1 MVQNINESAEK
12 MRKQADK
19 KRIVGL
25 TFEEGD
31 KVYLSR
37 ANLRTKK
44 PSNKLDS
51 LRISPFKVLAKTGPV
66 NYKLELLALMK
77 IHPVF
82 HVKLLEPAPQEV
94 QTVEE
99 PKL

>member
-1 MVQNINESAEK
+1 

-25 TFEEGD
+25 TFKEGD
-31 KVYLSR
+31 KVYLLR

-44 PSNKLDS
+44 LSNKLNS
-51 LRISPFKVLAKTGPV
+51 LRVSLFKVLAKTRPV
-66 NYKLELLALMK
+66 NYKLKLLALMK
-77 IHPVF
+77 IHLVF
-82 HVKLLEPAPQEV
+82 HVKLLELALEEV
-94 QTVEE
+94 QTVKE